1 MEWIIENKDWL
12 FSGILVAVPLAFV
25 GFLLSRSKLRQ
36 KQVLGKKSKGYQ
48 SGRDINIGKD

>member
-25 GFLLSRSKLRQ
+25 GFLLSRNKLRQ